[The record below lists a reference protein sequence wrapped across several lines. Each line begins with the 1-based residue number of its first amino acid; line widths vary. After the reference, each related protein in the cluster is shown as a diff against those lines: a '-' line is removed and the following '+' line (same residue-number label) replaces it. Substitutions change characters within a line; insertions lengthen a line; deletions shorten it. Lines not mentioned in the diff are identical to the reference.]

1 MAKKTPEQIIEKY
14 GRRVAGAGQD
24 YAAGVQSPSRDWA
37 QATAAAEPRWK
48 AALQEA
54 MSANKFSRGVAKAG
68 TPKWQEAASTIGA
81 ERYVAAAPRA
91 AASFAKQAGKIIQA
105 GAAATDAAGRL
116 ANTTKEQRIQRA
128 VAAMN
133 AVSNFW
139 KGQS

>member
-1 MAKKTPEQIIEKY
+1 MATKTPEQIAEKY
-14 GRRVAGAGQD
+14 QRRVAGAGQD
-24 YAAGVQSPSRDWA
+24 YAQGVQSPSRDWA

-54 MSANKFSRGVAKAG
+54 MSAGRFARGVAKAG
-68 TPKWQEAASTIGA
+68 TPKWQEAASTVGA

-91 AASFAKQAGKIIQA
+91 AAAFAAQAGKIMQA
-105 GAAATDAAGRL
+105 GSAARDAAGRL
-116 ANTTKEQRIQRA
+116 PNTTKEQRIQRA

-133 AVSNFW
+133 AVSDYW